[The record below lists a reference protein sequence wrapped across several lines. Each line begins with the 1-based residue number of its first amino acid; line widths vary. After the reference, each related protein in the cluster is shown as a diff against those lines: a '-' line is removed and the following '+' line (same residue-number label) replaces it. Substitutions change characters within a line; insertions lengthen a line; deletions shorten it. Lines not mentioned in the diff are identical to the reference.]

1 MDKALKQRL
10 TGAVIL
16 IALAI
21 IFLPMLLDGDNRQQL
36 KSQIELP
43 QQPVVNF
50 PNRRMP
56 IGQQKPRP
64 GPSVSQAADI
74 APQDELLP
82 ESSSQTA
89 DTVTGETVID
99 VAVADTEADVGAEEG
114 MVVAPLKN
122 SAQKQEQNTTTASP
136 KLKEEQQ
143 SVAIVSEPPVK
154 KEETPALPASG
165 GLWKLQVASFSGQ
178 SNAEKL
184 MVRLRRTGYQANIDS
199 LIRDKTTLYR
209 VLVPGYSDRSAANLA
224 ALSISKQIEGVNPKA
239 IPPESTV
246 DDPVVSNN
254 EVRPGGRWVVQMG
267 IFGQL
272 ENAEKLIK
280 QLSQQGYAAYR
291 EKSGNAYKVMVGPII
306 SRTEALKKRDAILSK
321 IKIKGLVKES

>member
-74 APQDELLP
+74 VPQDELLP
-82 ESSSQTA
+82 ESSKQTA
-89 DTVTGETVID
+89 EG
-99 VAVADTEADVGAEEG
+99 VAGDAAADVEAGVGAGEG
-114 MVVAPLKN
+114 IVIAPLK
-122 SAQKQEQNTTTASP
+122 SPAQRQESSTTSTSSESQEN
-136 KLKEEQQ
+136 KQ
-143 SVAIVSEPPVK
+143 SVVTPSKPRVK
-154 KEETPALPASG
+154 KEEVPAIPVTG

-280 QLSQQGYAAYR
+280 QLSQQGYTAYR
-291 EKSGNAYKVMVGPII
+291 EKSGNAYKVMVGPIL
-306 SRTEALKKRDAILSK
+306 SRTQALKQRDAILSK
-321 IKIKGLVKES
+321 IKIKGLVKEN